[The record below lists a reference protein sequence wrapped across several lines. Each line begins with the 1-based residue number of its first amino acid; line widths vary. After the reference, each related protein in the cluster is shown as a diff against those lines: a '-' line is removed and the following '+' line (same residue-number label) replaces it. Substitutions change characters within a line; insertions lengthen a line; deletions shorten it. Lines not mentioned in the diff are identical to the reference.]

1 MPTNVFFNNFNAQS
15 EQTLIEDLIIESIK
29 MYGHEVYY
37 LPRAVVDL
45 DDVFNED
52 TLTKFEDT
60 YLIEVYIKNVEGFEG
75 EGDFV
80 SRFGLEYRD
89 RITFTIAKRRF
100 EQDISQ
106 TTFQNLPH
114 EGDLIHFNMNQ
125 KLYEV
130 KYVEH
135 ESIFYQMGSLQTYDI
150 VCELFEYSNEQ
161 LNTGI
166 GDIDGIE
173 EKLSIPYALDKIS
186 ITTEANTQLVTES
199 GVEII
204 NDGFSLRD
212 TDKTD
217 RSSEF
222 ELDGA
227 AIIDF
232 SESNPFGEIK

>member
-1 MPTNVFFNNFNAQS
+1 MPTNVFFNNFAAHS
-15 EQTLIEDLIIESIK
+15 EQNLIEDLIIESIK

-89 RITFTIAKRRF
+89 RITFTVAKRRF

-166 GDIDGIE
+166 QDIDKAE
-173 EKLSIPYALDKIS
+173 EQLSIPFALAKSVIAMEDGTKF
-186 ITTEANTQLVTES
+186 VTEGS
-199 GVEII
+199 VEII
-204 NDGFSLRD
+204 NDGFSIRD

-217 RSSEF
+217 RSDEF
-222 ELDGA
+222 QLDA
-227 AIIDF
+227 AGILDF
-232 SESNPFGEIK
+232 SEKNPFGEIE

>member
-1 MPTNVFFNNFNAQS
+1 MPTNVFFNNFGAQS

-37 LPRAVVDL
+37 LPRETVDL
-45 DDVFNED
+45 DEVFNED
-52 TLTKFEDT
+52 TLTKFEDS
-60 YLIEVYIKNVEGFEG
+60 YLIEAYIKNVEGFEG

-89 RITFTIAKRRF
+89 RITFTVAKRRF

-106 TTFQNLPH
+106 TTFQTLPH

-161 LNTGI
+161 LNTGVSS
-166 GDIDGIE
+166 IDSIE
-173 EKLSIPYALDKIS
+173 ETLSIPYALEKIS
-186 ITTEANTQLVTES
+186 LSTES
-199 GVEII
+199 GIGLITEAGSEII
-204 NDGFSLRD
+204 NDGFSIRD
-212 TDKTD
+212 VDKTD
-217 RSSEF
+217 RSAEF
-222 ELDGA
+222 ELGGSS
-227 AIIDF
+227 IIDF